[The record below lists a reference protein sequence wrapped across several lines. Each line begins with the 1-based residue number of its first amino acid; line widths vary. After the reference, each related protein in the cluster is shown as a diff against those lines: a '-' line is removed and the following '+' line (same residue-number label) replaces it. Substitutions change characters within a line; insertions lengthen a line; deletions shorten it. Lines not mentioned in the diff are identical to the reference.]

1 MEHAHHKTYYLPIVR
16 YKEGEYVPESALD
29 RSENFHQIVQDV
41 WDGQIENVSRLW
53 RIDTWYGHFY
63 DETERLAKALGEESL
78 HRSKRPYRALRAW
91 LDNRSVE
98 YYEGE
103 EQ

>member
-1 MEHAHHKTYYLPIVR
+1 MARSKTHEI
-16 YKEGEYVPESALD
+16 KELHPKDPDTKYFGTEPVFSENNTKWSLGSAL
-29 RSENFHQIVQDV
+29 
-41 WDGQIENVSRLW
+41 
-53 RIDTWYGHFY
+53 TWYGHFY